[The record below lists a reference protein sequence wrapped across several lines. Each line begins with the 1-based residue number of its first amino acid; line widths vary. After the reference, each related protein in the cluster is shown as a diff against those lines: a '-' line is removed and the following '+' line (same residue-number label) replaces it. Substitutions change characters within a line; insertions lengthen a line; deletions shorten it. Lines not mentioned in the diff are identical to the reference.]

1 MRKAIAVI
9 FLMAVGLVGVPVA
22 QSSPPTIT
30 PAPAGDFVDTTSC
43 GFPVSVHFTVNGET
57 AKTFSSG
64 STIITGPLRAE
75 YSANGKSVSLNIAGP
90 VFIQIADDGS
100 VTVAGRGVG
109 AGPVLTSSGVTLA
122 YAAGPVS
129 ISPSGVA
136 TLEHG
141 TIRLDIC
148 QALS

>member
-1 MRKAIAVI
+1 MRKAIVVI
-9 FLMAVGLVGVPVA
+9 FFMAVGLVGVPVA
-22 QSSPPTIT
+22 QSAPPTIT

-75 YSANGKSVSLNIAGP
+75 FSANGKSVSLNIPGP
-90 VFIQIADDGS
+90 VFIQVADDGS

-109 AGPVLTSSGVTLA
+109 AGPVQTSSGVTLA
-122 YAAGPVS
+122 YVAGPVS

-141 TIRLDIC
+141 TILFDVC

>member
-1 MRKAIAVI
+1 
-9 FLMAVGLVGVPVA
+9 
-22 QSSPPTIT
+22 
-30 PAPAGDFVDTTSC
+30 
-43 GFPVSVHFTVNGET
+43 VHFTVNGET

-136 TLEHG
+136 VLEHG
-141 TIRLDIC
+141 TILFDIC